1 MTTQDRTLF
10 DDLASVQPQKKLS
23 DVLSQLIFEHTKK
36 SIYTSVDLFSGCGG
50 LTKGFE
56 LAGIKSILASDIDEN
71 CEKTFV
77 RNFPQTP
84 FICKDI
90 TEISKEEVD
99 DILNGK
105 IPDIII
111 GGPPCQGFSLA
122 NKRRN
127 KVADDPRNKLFYGF
141 VKFINW
147 YSPKAFVMENV
158 KGLLS
163 MQNGQVIRTIVE
175 EFANAGEFGYNVAY
189 KILKASDYGTPQN
202 RERVI
207 LIGFRKDL
215 NIQPTHPLPYIMD
228 RYITVDDAIS
238 DLPQINAGEG
248 IEGAK
253 YSSEPTNLFQ
263 QFVRRNSNVVN
274 NHIAMKHTPRLVE
287 RFKAIKPGQSLIDV
301 WDTHG
306 AVKRGTPT
314 EKSTIKFS
322 QNNQRVF
329 GNLPAPTIAASF
341 QSNFIHPHLDR
352 NFTAREGA
360 RLQSFPDD
368 FIFEGMRTKM
378 SWEKGL
384 SQYQQIGNAVPV
396 LLAYAIAEE
405 IISKLQK
412 I

>member
-1 MTTQDRTLF
+1 MVP
-10 DDLASVQPQKKLS
+10 SGY
-23 DVLSQLIFEHTKK
+23 DVS
-36 SIYTSVDLFSGCGG
+36 
-50 LTKGFE
+50 
-56 LAGIKSILASDIDEN
+56 
-71 CEKTFV
+71 
-77 RNFPQTP
+77 
-84 FICKDI
+84 
-90 TEISKEEVD
+90 
-99 DILNGK
+99 LNM
-105 IPDIII
+105 
-111 GGPPCQGFSLA
+111 
-122 NKRRN
+122 
-127 KVADDPRNKLFYGF
+127 V
-141 VKFINW
+141 
-147 YSPKAFVMENV
+147 
-158 KGLLS
+158 
-163 MQNGQVIRTIVE
+163 
-175 EFANAGEFGYNVAY
+175 NA
-189 KILKASDYGTPQN
+189 KDYGVAE
-202 RERVI
+202 ERKRI
-207 LIGFRKDL
+207 FYIGFRKDL
-215 NIQPTHPLPYIMD
+215 NIQPTHPTPYAMD
-228 RYITVDDAIS
+228 GYVTVDDAIS

-248 IEGAK
+248 VESAE
-253 YSSEPTNLFQ
+253 YLSEPSNPFQ
-263 QFVRRNSNVVN
+263 QYVRRNSNVVN

-396 LLAYAIAEE
+396 LLAYAIANNLIEQLKT
-405 IISKLQK
+405 I
-412 I
+412 

>member
-1 MTTQDRTLF
+1 MITQDRTLF

-23 DVLSQLIFEHTKK
+23 DVLSQLIFENTKK
-36 SIYTSVDLFSGCGG
+36 SIYTSIDLFSGCGG

-329 GNLPAPTIAASF
+329 GDLPAPTIAASF